1 MGGIWEG
8 DGKNQSLFH
17 RATIF
22 QTKPASLSLQDGQ
35 WLFTQPDSDKAREN
49 GFKLKKGRC
58 RLGARKKFFIQG
70 GEALA
75 QLPRE
80 AVVPHI
86 PGGAQGQ
93 VGWGPGQ
100 PEMEGAVLPMAGGWA
115 IRSPSTQTILRF
127 YGDDKDMPFT
137 YTNSHF
143 TRHSRKDS
151 VYCC

>member
-1 MGGIWEG
+1 M
-8 DGKNQSLFH
+8 
-17 RATIF
+17 
-22 QTKPASLSLQDGQ
+22 
-35 WLFTQPDSDKAREN
+35 
-49 GFKLKKGRC
+49 
-58 RLGARKKFFIQG
+58 RKKSFIQG

-75 QLPRE
+75 ELPRE

-127 YGDDKDMPFT
+127 YGDD
-137 YTNSHF
+137 
-143 TRHSRKDS
+143 RHAIHIHKFKF
-151 VYCC
+151 YQTFMEGWCLLLLI